1 MNSASQLNNN
11 HAKEAESSK
20 SKADESKAAEFNS
33 GETDK
38 IIHSHPDDTVT
49 KSICFTP
56 TKKFSK
62 IQQGIKSFG
71 AASMLV
77 FSSFGTGAVSLG
89 GLTQVGL
96 GAILTTG
103 AIVATVATP
112 SVAHA
117 AIVASDFSDLVE
129 QVTPSVV
136 RVNVVTK
143 ISEEE
148 LAKAQTVELLRQF
161 FGDRIRI
168 PGAQSPAIEYNYGTG
183 FFVTSDGYILTNHHV
198 IAGADKITV
207 TLNDRTELDATLVGS
222 DERSDVAVLK
232 VKATPAKSY
241 PALPMGNSNE
251 VRVGEPVLAIG
262 SPFGFDYSASAGI
275 VSAKSRNFSRD
286 ISVPFIQSDVAL
298 NPGNSGGPL
307 FNRNGQVIGINSRI
321 FSGTGGYMG
330 LSFSIPINEALD
342 IYQQLK
348 QTGVVLRPYLGIFPQ
363 DIDRNLAEAY
373 GLSKP
378 QGALLIKVTPNSPAQ
393 AAGLQAGDIITQ
405 YNGKMILESSDL
417 LNIINRSKP
426 GDTFNAIVLRKG
438 QQLTINGKI
447 ASAPDEVSPDS
458 VVTKS
463 NNSQVRLGLRIQA
476 LPKESLA
483 QLGGEGVLIT
493 EVDPT
498 GLAARAG
505 LRPGDVITNFHQKS
519 ITSIDD
525 FQRALSQ
532 LPEKGVVTI
541 EVVRQGIPAV
551 IGIRLD

>member
-1 MNSASQLNNN
+1 MNSASKKDNYPSIVAERLMQYQAEDTSAQPWLDSTSMTGLNKVNKLN
-11 HAKEAESSK
+11 KLQRSI
-20 SKADESKAAEFNS
+20 KA
-33 GETDK
+33 
-38 IIHSHPDDTVT
+38 
-49 KSICFTP
+49 
-56 TKKFSK
+56 FSA
-62 IQQGIKSFG
+62 GSVL
-71 AASMLV
+71 ALS
-77 FSSFGTGAVSLG
+77 SLG
-89 GLTQVGL
+89 L
-96 GAILTTG
+96 GTLGTT
-103 AIVATVATP
+103 AMTATLAATATAP
-112 SVAHA
+112 SVAQA
-117 AIVASDFSDLVE
+117 AVVASDFSDLVE
-129 QVTPSVV
+129 QVTPGVA

-143 ISEEE
+143 VSEEE

-168 PGAQSPAIEYNYGTG
+168 PGAQTPAIEYNYGTG
-183 FFVTSDGYILTNHHV
+183 FFVTSDGYLLTNHHV

-232 VKATPAKSY
+232 VKAMPGKSY
-241 PALPMGNSNE
+241 PALPMGDSNA
-251 VRVGEPVLAIG
+251 VKVGEPVLAIG

-348 QTGVVLRPYLGIFPQ
+348 KTGVVSRAYMGIFPQ

-378 QGALLIKVTPNSPAQ
+378 QGALLIKVTPKSPAE
-393 AAGLQAGDIITQ
+393 AAGLKAGDIIIQ
-405 YNGKMILESSDL
+405 YNNKMILESSDL

-426 GDTFNAIVLRKG
+426 GDTFNAVVLR
-438 QQLTINGKI
+438 QGKQFNI
-447 ASAPDEVSPDS
+447 SGKLSVAPDEVAPDA

-463 NNSQVRLGLRIQA
+463 NNSQIRLGLRIQA

-483 QLGGEGVLIT
+483 QLGGEGVLVT
-493 EVDPT
+493 EVDST
-498 GLAARAG
+498 GIAARAG
-505 LRPGDVITNFHQKS
+505 LRPGDVITNLHQKS
-519 ITSIDD
+519 IASIDD
-525 FQRALSQ
+525 FQRALRQ

-541 EVVRQGIPAV
+541 EVVRQGIPAI
-551 IGIRLD
+551 IGLRLD